1 MNSSYVNSFSVVRRN
16 TCYFLCFLYLQDV
29 FWLALSRV
37 NFASGQAL
45 YNVAPFDWLYLLE
58 FATLALGFSLVC
70 VFFCYVIR
78 PFGQIASSRCLIL
91 AVLLVS
97 IILNF
102 ISVFIIGEGARYE
115 SGGLTGVGGIVYV
128 LKQSFSLASV
138 VIILRHKSV
147 VGLVPAR
154 LVLLF
159 AASLAVTIDGLASA
173 LYLGVFLFLYLDV
186 KVKSPFKLALF
197 GGAGAGLFWFG
208 IAAKFSV
215 LPDYFTPSF
224 MLDWTIARF
233 SIQAEQA
240 YNYLSGESIIGRDV
254 QYLELVLNAFSNRL
268 DLVLGDPVFFSYPRS
283 LSEALLFDMTG
294 GYGGGSS
301 PGVLLNTILQGPFF
315 FMVPLMLSVIF
326 MQFFYGFKEKFSLLK
341 SLHIRSCL
349 KVCMRIFLSTLP

>member
-1 MNSSYVNSFSVVRRN
+1 MI
-16 TCYFLCFLYLQDV
+16 
-29 FWLALSRV
+29 
-37 NFASGQAL
+37 
-45 YNVAPFDWLYLLE
+45 PH
-58 FATLALGFSLVC
+58 
-70 VFFCYVIR
+70 
-78 PFGQIASSRCLIL
+78 P
-91 AVLLVS
+91 
-97 IILNF
+97 LN
-102 ISVFIIGEGARYE
+102 
-115 SGGLTGVGGIVYV
+115 
-128 LKQSFSLASV
+128 
-138 VIILRHKSV
+138 
-147 VGLVPAR
+147 
-154 LVLLF
+154 
-159 AASLAVTIDGLASA
+159 
-173 LYLGVFLFLYLDV
+173 
-186 KVKSPFKLALF
+186 
-197 GGAGAGLFWFG
+197 WFG

-341 SLHIRSCL
+341 IAAYSFLFKGLHANFSEYFTLISPTIVLLVFFVFASLLNSSESYERSKDGL
-349 KVCMRIFLSTLP
+349 